1 MTHLQFDNRL
11 RAQLPGDPEQG
22 PRRREVLAAWSAVRP
37 TPVAAPTLLAYSADV
52 AQRLGLR
59 AEDLASPQFAEVFGG
74 NALYPGM
81 QPWAVNYGGHQF
93 GHWAGQLGDGRA
105 ISLGE
110 AIGVDGG
117 RYELQ
122 LKGAGPT
129 PYSRGAD
136 GRAVLR
142 SSIREFLCSEAMH
155 YLGVP
160 TTRALSLVGTG
171 DAVVRD
177 MFYDGHPRREPGAI
191 VCRVA
196 PSFIRFGNFELPAA
210 RGDVDLLRQWVDF
223 TLARD
228 FPDLPGSG
236 EDRIAAW
243 FGQVCERTAVM
254 VAHWMRVGF
263 VHGVMNTDNM
273 SILGL
278 TIDYGPYGWV
288 DDYDPDWT
296 PNTTDAQGRRYRFG
310 TQPQVAYWNLGR
322 LAQALSPLFGDAA
335 PLQAGL
341 DQFHRIAAWFGQV
354 CERTAVMVAHWM
366 RVGFVHG
373 VMNTD
378 NMSILGLT
386 IDYGPY
392 GWVDDYD
399 PDWTPNT
406 TDAQGR
412 RYRFGTQP
420 QVAYWNLGRLAQAL
434 SPLFGDAAPLQAGL
448 DQFRDTYL
456 ACDRRD
462 TAAKLGLAEC
472 QDEDL
477 HLIDDLRALMR
488 EAEMDMT
495 LTFRRL
501 MDLSPQRPDAT
512 VLREA
517 FYDETKRAAQ
527 APALD
532 AWLQRYAARC
542 LQDGASD
549 AVRASRMRAAN
560 PRYVLRNYLAQQ
572 AIDQAEQ
579 GDLSGVHALLE
590 VMQRPYDDQSGREAF
605 AAKRPDWARDRAGC
619 SMLSC
624 SS

>member
-52 AQRLGLR
+52 TQRLGLR

-341 DQFHRIAAWFGQV
+341 DQF
-354 CERTAVMVAHWM
+354 
-366 RVGFVHG
+366 
-373 VMNTD
+373 
-378 NMSILGLT
+378 
-386 IDYGPY
+386 
-392 GWVDDYD
+392 
-399 PDWTPNT
+399 
-406 TDAQGR
+406 
-412 RYRFGTQP
+412 
-420 QVAYWNLGRLAQAL
+420 
-434 SPLFGDAAPLQAGL
+434 
-448 DQFRDTYL
+448 RDTYL